1 MRFAKYEGLGNDYL
15 VVEAADLPRPLDPSR
30 WPSLVRRI
38 CDRHRGAGSD
48 GILVLD
54 APRAG
59 GVASVRIWNPDGSEA
74 EKSGNGVRI
83 VARWLHDAGRV
94 GGEPFVLETA
104 GGPVRCRVDG
114 ERIDVDMGAVSFDS
128 RVVPVAG
135 PVRQVVAEPLVIGG
149 RTLAITAVT
158 IGNPHCVVV
167 LDDVSDALARELGPV
182 LETHPLFPKR
192 TNVQLVRV
200 LDRHAVRIEIWERGA
215 GYTLASGSSS
225 CAAAA
230 ACVRLGHC
238 DSPVVVRM
246 PGGKLDVRVAS
257 DWQIGMTGPA
267 ARVYD
272 GVLTPAFMA
281 AET

>member
-15 VVEAADLPRPLDPSR
+15 VVDAGDLTRALEPA
-30 WPSLVRRI
+30 LVRRI

-48 GILVLD
+48 GILVVD
-54 APRAG
+54 GARAG

-83 VARWLHDAGRV
+83 VARWLHDVGRV
-94 GGEPFVLETA
+94 GGAPFVLETA

-114 ERIDVDMGAVSFDS
+114 ERIDVEMGAVSFDA
-128 RVVPVAG
+128 RVIPVAG
-135 PVRQVVAEPLVIGG
+135 AAREVVDEPLTVGT
-149 RTLAITAVT
+149 RRLAITAVT

-167 LDDVSDALARELGPV
+167 LDEVSAALARELGPA
-182 LETHPLFPKR
+182 LERHPLFPHR

-200 LDRHAVRIEIWERGA
+200 LDRHAIRIEIWERGA

-238 DSPVVVRM
+238 DSPVVVSM
-246 PGGKLDVRVAS
+246 PGGRLDVRVAP

-267 ARVYD
+267 TRVY
-272 GVLTPAFMA
+272 GGTLTPAFLA
-281 AET
+281 AEV